1 METTK
6 LSSKGQVIIPKSF
19 RSTHHWVA
27 GLELV
32 AIDVGDG
39 ILLKPKVP
47 FEATNLEDV
56 AGCLQFNGKQKK
68 QEDIELAIKKGL
80 KEQWRDCN

>member
-19 RSTHHWVA
+19 RSEHHWDA

-39 ILLKPKVP
+39 ILLKPKEP
-47 FEATNLEDV
+47 FEETMLDDV
-56 AGCLQFNGKQKK
+56 AGCMQYSGKPINQD
-68 QEDIELAIKKGL
+68 DIEAAFKKGL

>member
-19 RSTHHWVA
+19 RTSHQWET
-27 GLELV
+27 GLELL
-32 AIDVGDG
+32 AIDMGDG

-47 FEATNLEDV
+47 FKESHLDDV
-56 AGCLQFNGKQKK
+56 AACLAYQGSPKTQK
-68 QEDIELAIKKGL
+68 DIEDAFKKGL
-80 KEQWRDCN
+80 KEKWRDFS